1 MTDMLSVRRMERSAV
16 PGQAARFT
24 AFVAG
29 LVLVVATFAVG
40 PAAAR
45 GAPDSFADLAEQLLP
60 SVVNIQTTQ
69 RANQQAEAP
78 RFQLPPGSP
87 LEEFFERFNRPDE
100 DRPQRRATSL
110 GSGFIVDPDG
120 YIVTNRHVINGADE
134 IFVVLHDDE
143 RFEAELVGEDEKTD
157 LALLKIDAGQPLT
170 SVGWGASQKSRVG
183 DWVVAIGN
191 PLGLGGTVTAGI
203 TSARGRDIRSG
214 PYDDYI
220 QTDAPINRGNS
231 GGPLFNLDGE
241 VIGVNTA
248 IYSPNGGS
256 IGIGFAIPS
265 RLAEGVI
272 GQLREYGTTRRG
284 WLGVTIQQVTDEIAE
299 SLGLDDAIGALVAT
313 VHKDS
318 PAAAAGVKTGDVIIS
333 FNGRTVPSS
342 RKLPAMVAETGV
354 GQTVPVQV
362 WRGGKTIDVDVTLG
376 ELEKVDLA
384 SLTTGRAPAESTK
397 TETADLSDLGLTV
410 AGITDQLV
418 QQFKLKEDAKG
429 VVVTDVSDGSDAA
442 EKQLRPG
449 DIIVEVNQTEVSTPE
464 AVLKRVEEAREDGRK
479 SVLLLVDQGGELR
492 FVAIRFEKKQG

>member
-1 MTDMLSVRRMERSAV
+1 MTDILAVRKSKQADVSGAV
-16 PGQAARFT
+16 ARIT
-24 AFVAG
+24 AVMASFVF
-29 LVLVVATFAVG
+29 VVAVFAVN

-45 GAPDSFADLAEQLLP
+45 GAPDSFADLAERLLP

-69 RANQQAEAP
+69 RASQQAEAP

-87 LEEFFERFNRPDE
+87 LEEFFERFNRPEE

-110 GSGFIVDPDG
+110 GSGFIVDANG

-143 RFEAELVGEDEKTD
+143 RFKAELVGDDEKTD
-157 LALLKIDAGQPLT
+157 LALLKIDTDRSLT
-170 SVGWGASQKSRVG
+170 AVGWGRSEKSRVG

-203 TSARGRDIRSG
+203 ISARGRDIRSG

-265 RLAEGVI
+265 RLASGVI
-272 GQLREYGTTRRG
+272 GQLREFGTTRRG
-284 WLGVTIQQVTDEIAE
+284 WLGVTIQQVTDDIAE
-299 SLGLDDAIGALVAT
+299 SLGLSDAIGALVAT

-318 PAAAAGVKTGDVIIS
+318 PAAAAGVRTGDVILM
-333 FNGRTVPSS
+333 FNGKTVPSS

-354 GQTVPVQV
+354 GQIVAVQV
-362 WRGGKTIDVDVTLG
+362 WRGGETIDVDVTLG

-384 SLTTGRAPAESTK
+384 SLTTGRPPAESTK

-410 AGITDQLV
+410 AGITDELV

-429 VVVTDVSDGSDAA
+429 VVVTAVSEASDAA

-449 DIIVEVNQTEVSTPE
+449 GIIVEVNQAEVATPE
-464 AVLKRVEEAREDGRK
+464 AVLQRVEEAREDGRK

-492 FVAIRFEKKQG
+492 FVAIRFAKKEG

>member
-1 MTDMLSVRRMERSAV
+1 
-16 PGQAARFT
+16 
-24 AFVAG
+24 
-29 LVLVVATFAVG
+29 
-40 PAAAR
+40 
-45 GAPDSFADLAEQLLP
+45 
-60 SVVNIQTTQ
+60 
-69 RANQQAEAP
+69 
-78 RFQLPPGSP
+78 
-87 LEEFFERFNRPDE
+87 
-100 DRPQRRATSL
+100 
-110 GSGFIVDPDG
+110 
-120 YIVTNRHVINGADE
+120 
-134 IFVVLHDDE
+134 
-143 RFEAELVGEDEKTD
+143 
-157 LALLKIDAGQPLT
+157 
-170 SVGWGASQKSRVG
+170 
-183 DWVVAIGN
+183 
-191 PLGLGGTVTAGI
+191 VTAGI
-203 TSARGRDIRSG
+203 ISARGRDIRSG

-318 PAAAAGVKTGDVIIS
+318 PAAAAGVKTGDVIVS
-333 FNGRTVPSS
+333 FNGKTVPSS

-362 WRGGKTIDVDVTLG
+362 WRSGQTIDIDVTLG

-410 AGITDQLV
+410 AGVTDQLV

-429 VVVTDVSDGSDAA
+429 VVVTEVADGSDAA

-449 DIIVEVNQTEVSTPE
+449 DIIVEVNQTEVSSPE
-464 AVLKRVEEAREDGRK
+464 AVLQRVEEAREDGRK

-492 FVAIRFEKKQG
+492 FVAIRFAKKQG